1 MLNKITLKIIAGLL
15 LVLASTGYCLAQQT
29 ISHKVESG
37 ETLFGIAEQYNVS
50 VAQIKQWNNLSG
62 NNLSVGQTLVIRQSQ
77 NDQESAT
84 IHTVQPQETLYSISR
99 QYGVGI
105 NELKQWNNL
114 QGENLNVGTELK
126 IYPNQNTKN
135 PSATNSGGQSTYTVK
150 SGDSLFRIA
159 KIHDM
164 TVQRLKE
171 LNNLT
176 SNNIQ
181 VGQQLAVIP
190 TDQPPSL
197 AVAGVESSSQGNF
210 VRYTVEE
217 SQSKQDLLEKFKMD
231 AEEFEALNPGLSQTS
246 FRKGDQL
253 NILVPA
259 NQSYK
264 NPYTVNSSM
273 TEIGTARPLKYDK
286 ASAEP
291 TTSGELYNPEGLT
304 GAHPNIAMG
313 SVIFVQNP
321 ENQRGVFIRIND
333 RTTQNGLKLSD
344 AAWEALALTTTSDR
358 LILYRHNE

>member
-1 MLNKITLKIIAGLL
+1 MLKRLTRCIVAGLF
-15 LVLASTGYCLAQQT
+15 LVLLGANYGLAQQT
-29 ISHKVESG
+29 VSHKVESG
-37 ETLFGIAEQYNVS
+37 QTLFGIAERYQVS
-50 VAQIKQWNNLSG
+50 VAEIKQWNNLSS
-62 NNLSVGQTLVIRQSQ
+62 NNLSVGQTLIIRKTEE
-77 NDQESAT
+77 NTGTAT
-84 IHTVQPQETLYSISR
+84 IHTVQPKETLYSISKR
-99 QYGVGI
+99 YNVSI
-105 NELKQWNNL
+105 DKIKQWNNL
-114 QGENLNVGTELK
+114 EGENISVRTELK
-126 IYPNQNTKN
+126 IYPNQNTQN
-135 PSATNSGGQSTYTVK
+135 TSATNSGGQSTYTVK

-164 TVQRLKE
+164 TVQRLKK

-197 AVAGVESSSQGNF
+197 AVAGVEYSSQGNF

-231 AEEFEALNPGLSQTS
+231 AEEFEALNPGLSQTT

-259 NQSYK
+259 NESYK

-321 ENQRGVFIRIND
+321 KNQRGVFIRIND
-333 RTTQNGLKLSD
+333 RTAQNRLKLSD
-344 AAWEALALTTTSDR
+344 AAWKALALAGTSDR